1 MTDKDKDAC
10 RLFAQKFEKTTLFQL
25 GALHFRR
32 LDISRT
38 IQDLKLDLVCHRRS
52 LYLLLAFCGSPQL
65 AREVHRKKILNDI
78 MMMTITGNK
87 KHQMEFVSE
96 SYGGPSKG
104 REYPAN
110 TLVKEKPDSLTSKKS
125 KSYGLDRNR
134 SLRNIYRHPLDNG
147 HEA

>member
-10 RLFAQKFEKTTLFQL
+10 RLLAQQFEKSTIFKL

-52 LYLLLAFCGSPQL
+52 LYLLLAFCGFPKL

-78 MMMTITGNK
+78 IMAITGNK
-87 KHQMEFVSE
+87 KHQMQLVSE
-96 SYGGPSKG
+96 SYGGPSKV
-104 REYPAN
+104 RVCPAK
-110 TLVKEKPDSLTSKKS
+110 TLVKEKPDSLTTEKS
-125 KSYGLDRNR
+125 KS
-134 SLRNIYRHPLDNG
+134 
-147 HEA
+147 